1 MANSGKMTLGRTPH
15 FSAVEKVPAFID
27 KGPYFFTRTEGRST
41 LSTSVVPYCP
51 GPGRGDLGLLVL

>member
-27 KGPYFFTRTEGRST
+27 KGPYFYQDRRALYSEHKCSTVLSGTREGGT
-41 LSTSVVPYCP
+41 
-51 GPGRGDLGLLVL
+51 